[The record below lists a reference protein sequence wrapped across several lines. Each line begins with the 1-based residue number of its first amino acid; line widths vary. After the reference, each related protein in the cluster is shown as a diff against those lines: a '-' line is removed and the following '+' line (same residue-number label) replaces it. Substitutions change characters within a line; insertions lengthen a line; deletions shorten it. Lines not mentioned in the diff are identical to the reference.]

1 MPKLDDVSLTL
12 KNSFFLSVRLS
23 REGNQAFRDTMSA
36 LENHPRVRGLSFTSF
51 LILPFQR
58 ITRLKLLVQVSLPVW
73 PNLFL
78 NLLICFYL
86 FISLLWNFLGT
97 FLSQNI
103 LKKAEENSK
112 RETNAIKAH
121 QQLEQV
127 SVLFFQHPLFS
138 DICFIMYFICELKK
152 TISLLFVVLM
162 GRLFTCVSDQI
173 VKECNE
179 GVRKMGRTE
188 ELIRIEKTLEFK
200 SKVSTLMLQ
209 FSTGLKYIE
218 LRLLTWATR
227 QHDILVF
234 YLFFFFL

>member
-12 KNSFFLSVRLS
+12 KNSFFLSVRLP

-86 FISLLWNFLGT
+86 FISLLWNFFGT

-152 TISLLFVVLM
+152 QISL
-162 GRLFTCVSDQI
+162 RFTIVCCFNGPSLYLCFRSDR
-173 VKECNE
+173 E
-179 GVRKMGRTE
+179 RM
-188 ELIRIEKTLEFK
+188 
-200 SKVSTLMLQ
+200 
-209 FSTGLKYIE
+209 
-218 LRLLTWATR
+218 
-227 QHDILVF
+227 
-234 YLFFFFL
+234 